1 MKILRLAA
9 GMLVLAG
16 VTASP
21 GTGQVIAG
29 PQGPVEF
36 IGLQKWTAQ
45 KLFDAIQE
53 LDPDRPFHACAA
65 VMVQELGFA
74 DAAAFG
80 YMSSFSADSERYT
93 VVVGV
98 EDSSRVRYRPA
109 GSESVELPETWEK
122 LKTLIGENMGTLDA
136 AALTLHAHGG
146 PSDNTRQL
154 AVMMGADPE
163 ILDQVWDL
171 VGRANGEEDRRLA
184 HEVLARDSAWL
195 ARATAALVLGNFID
209 DDTSWQALFGTMIDS
224 HARVRGTAGRIFDG
238 LITQEL
244 DPFDWSTVSAH
255 LLALFGGTNP
265 WAFKDILE
273 ILVATDIDPAFARQ
287 LIRESPDLLLAH
299 AGAEHE
305 RTRGA
310 ALNFLRAVSG
320 EDFGTDVEAW
330 TAWVNNLPEGS

>member
-1 MKILRLAA
+1 MKILRLVA

-109 GSESVELPETWEK
+109 GSETVELPETWEK

-136 AALTLHAHGG
+136 VAQTLH
-146 PSDNTRQL
+146 L
-154 AVMMGADPE
+154 ADDQARGMAEFMGADPE
-163 ILDQVWDL
+163 ALARVRDL
-171 VGRANGEEDRRLA
+171 VSRANGDEDRRLA
-184 HEVLARDSAWL
+184 HEVLARDSARS
-195 ARATAALVLGNFID
+195 ARAAATLVLGNFID
-209 DDTSWQALFGTMIDS
+209 DDGAWHALAGSLIDS
-224 HARVRGTAGRIFDG
+224 QARVRTVAGSILTG
-238 LITQEL
+238 LVVKGP
-244 DPFDWSTVSAH
+244 DPVDWSGAGATLS
-255 LLALFGGTNP
+255 ALFGGTNP
-265 WAFKDILE
+265 FAFVETVKTLS
-273 ILVATDIDPAFARQ
+273 LTDIDPSFARQ

-305 RTRGA
+305 RTREPTLA
-310 ALNFLRAVSG
+310 FLRAVSG

-330 TAWVNNLPEGS
+330 TAWVNDLPEGS